1 MNKSL
6 LLLLALVILMP
17 CATFAQ
23 DDDTT
28 PVENIEAVEPDKKVK
43 NVPEYDPLAPA
54 RAAFYSAV
62 LPGLGQAYNK
72 QYWKIPIAYGGFAT
86 TIYFY
91 VKNDREYDRFRD
103 AFKRR
108 LAGFED
114 DEFFGVVTDDG
125 LIEAQRFYQRNKEI
139 SILVTVGVYILN
151 IVDANVAAHLRQFNV
166 NEDLS
171 FEPEFEFNELTGK
184 TNLGVSLNYRF

>member
-1 MNKSL
+1 MMFSERLRHSFTTKFSMGDKYL
-6 LLLLALVILMP
+6 KKT
-17 CATFAQ
+17 TFFPRS
-23 DDDTT
+23 T
-28 PVENIEAVEPDKKVK
+28 V
-43 NVPEYDPLAPA
+43 
-54 RAAFYSAV
+54 R
-62 LPGLGQAYNK
+62 
-72 QYWKIPIAYGGFAT
+72 
-86 TIYFY
+86 
-91 VKNDREYDRFRD
+91 
-103 AFKRR
+103 
-108 LAGFED
+108 
-114 DEFFGVVTDDG
+114 EFFGVVTDNG

>member
-23 DDDTT
+23 DDDAT
-28 PVENIEAVEPDKKVK
+28 PVENIEAVEPDRRVK
-43 NVPEYDPLAPA
+43 ATPEYDPLAPA

-72 QYWKIPIAYGGFAT
+72 QYWKIPIAYGGLAT

-91 VKNDREYDRFRD
+91 VKNDREYDRFRN

-114 DEFFGVVTDDG
+114 DEFFGVVTDNG

>member
-1 MNKSL
+1 
-6 LLLLALVILMP
+6 MP

-23 DDDTT
+23 DDNAT

-43 NVPEYDPLAPA
+43 SVPEYDPLAPA

-171 FEPEFEFNELTGK
+171 IEPEFEFNELTGK

>member
-6 LLLLALVILMP
+6 LFLLVFLLCSAGISFSQEDSLIIK
-17 CATFAQ
+17 TE
-23 DDDTT
+23 T
-28 PVENIEAVEPDKKVK
+28 KKVLK
-43 NVPEYDPLAPA
+43 PKKIKVVPEYEPLAPA

-91 VKNDREYDRFRD
+91 VQNDREYDRFRD

-114 DEFFGVVTDDG
+114 DEFFGVVTDNG
-125 LIEAQRFYQRNKEI
+125 LIEAQRFYQKNKEI
-139 SILVTVGVYILN
+139 SLLVTVGVYILN
-151 IVDANVAAHLRQFNV
+151 IVDANVTAHLRQFNV

-184 TNLGVSLNYRF
+184 TNLGLSLNYRF